1 MVDKVYRYVLWSVTL
16 RQDSTFATI
25 VRISED
31 AQFAIPISS
40 MSGKVKISNTY
51 RNRMKDG
58 KRLFQDLCR
67 LKLPLHYLWILERRV
82 LQTYLPLSILFEK
95 SR

>member
-67 LKLPLHYLWILERRV
+67 LLVALHNRRYWMAMIS
-82 LQTYLPLSILFEK
+82 QHEQK
-95 SR
+95 KEAACNG